1 MCWFSN
7 ETEISSFWKYREN
20 HEICKAICMQ
30 KVIKMELVRTENALL
45 FMFYH
50 VLMETILQFIF
61 PIWDKTSLI
70 FPIAKEGVVVK
81 NSKKITAVK
90 GT

>member
-7 ETEISSFWKYREN
+7 ETEKYREN

-50 VLMETILQFIF
+50 VLMENHITIQFPNFRQNFANF
-61 PIWDKTSLI
+61 P
-70 FPIAKEGVVVK
+70 
-81 NSKKITAVK
+81 NCK
-90 GT
+90 GGGGS